1 MYTCYLDSFI
11 IHPKSVVEQHLSK
24 YQKINYNKFM
34 WWRTHAEKTTP
45 LGKRAP
51 LIDRID
57 NGDFEFPS
65 FFWQAQYVLIN
76 AKEKLNLKRDTYKD
90 QYDKTQLD
98 FVRYKKLIEDFNK
111 EENKRLEEFEKAF
124 TTAFNLT
131 KDELYDKL
139 TDWEGDTRS
148 FYNYLRIAH
157 PFSPCENRKRMR
169 SQDKSQTKVQKSK
182 PTTGPQV
189 KRKRGRP
196 KKNTLF
202 GLDI

>member
-1 MYTCYLDSFI
+1 
-11 IHPKSVVEQHLSK
+11 
-24 YQKINYNKFM
+24 M

-51 LIDRID
+51 LIDRVE
-57 NGDFEFPS
+57 NGDFDFPS

-111 EENKRLEEFEKAF
+111 EENKRLEEFEEAF

-139 TDWEGDTRS
+139 MNWEGDIKS
-148 FYNYLRIAH
+148 FYNYLCISYC
-157 PFSPCENRKRMR
+157 FSPCENRKRMR
-169 SQDKSQTKVQKSK
+169 SQNKTQVKVQKPKS
-182 PTTGPQV
+182 TTGPQV